1 MESLLDSLD
10 VLLSFAA
17 SFIGESSIIKTQP
30 ESPAGFLR
38 SGDPADLLAT
48 AALSKSSECPV
59 EEPEML
65 VNVSLCTI
73 GGAVALLILPILSLG
88 TRV

>member
-10 VLLSFAA
+10 DLVSFAA

-30 ESPAGFLR
+30 ESAAGFLL

-48 AALSKSSECPV
+48 IVLSRSSEQPA
-59 EEPEML
+59 EEPEIL
-65 VNVSLCTI
+65 VNVSVCVI
-73 GGAVALLILPILSLG
+73 GGAVALLMLPILNLG

>member
-1 MESLLDSLD
+1 LESLLDSLD
-10 VLLSFAA
+10 ALLSFAT

-38 SGDPADLLAT
+38 SGEPADLLAT
-48 AALSKSSECPV
+48 IVLSKSSEYPA

-65 VNVSLCTI
+65 VNVSLCVI
-73 GGAVALLILPILSLG
+73 DGAVALLILPILSLG